1 MNSGG
6 GGDGSGFEDDEQ
18 RWCATAE
25 GGDGGVRRLKTMNSG
40 GGGDGSG
47 FEDDEQRWCATAEG
61 GDGGVRRLKTMN
73 SGGRGDGSGFEDD
86 EQRWCATVEGGD
98 GGVRRL
104 KTMNSGG
111 EAASVAAAFVC
122 GGRMSR
128 WIRATDMK
136 DRYLVALR
144 DGVVEESNG
153 GGVVEAA
160 VVVVSGEHQEIYSDD
175 LIEENSDVFISPNG
189 TKLWVPKVDE
199 TLKPVVGSSYTGLV
213 QAYNFYKSYAHAC
226 GFNVRIGQHKKCRI
240 RGCVVL
246 KYFRCN
252 RSGKPQSKKKFDSST
267 SCRQSTYK
275 RNDCQAHVLLRF
287 CPTKGVVSV
296 IKFSEGHNHSLV
308 EGFNTDLSKISRK
321 LSFSTQKFIHNMSL
335 NSVGP
340 VKAHRYMVSMMGGH
354 HNVNG
359 TPMDFKNFS
368 KNTRMF
374 IGDRDSQLVLNRL
387 NERARMLPD
396 FYLDYLVVEGKL
408 RCLFWADEISKINYE
423 AFGDVLAFDATYQT
437 NKYNMVFVP
446 FTGVD
451 NHRRCVTFGA
461 GLLFNETTESYTW
474 LLKNFL
480 KAHKKEPMLVLTDQ
494 DNSMRA
500 AVLAVFTEAKHK
512 LCMWHIMK
520 KLPSKIK
527 GDLLQNT
534 DVRAQLHRLVW
545 SNYMKTSTF
554 ERKWGELIQTFGLG
568 GNDWLAE
575 MYGIRERWIP
585 AYFRDVPMSCL
596 LKTTSVCESSN
607 AAFKVSS
614 TSAHTL
620 VQFMLCFETRLES
633 QRYKQRAADF
643 KTSSISYHGD
653 MEMPIQRHAFD
664 VYTQTIF
671 GEVEKEINEARYYCY
686 ISNTEVDG
694 SEHVYSVC
702 QRSTSTA
709 VVYTFQVHGYI
720 CNLLLKNV
728 NFDVVDHKTSCSCR
742 CFERIGYLC
751 RHIFY
756 VFQVNHVHEI
766 PSLYISKRWTRNVLP
781 REVYA
786 VEKRYGVDNSPIS
799 VLRKELMEL
808 MFGFVDDLR
817 SDEVGMGVLAE
828 RLRGL
833 RREVL
838 GDGVGCLV
846 LGNSEAEVVEE
857 LVGQSM
863 NVDVEVGN
871 PIGVRTKGCG
881 RKRRI
886 TGPGEKASK
895 KPPKAPRQCKTCML
909 YVTDHDSRNC
919 KMKMKEGDEFED
931 VDSGSD

>member
-1 MNSGG
+1 MEFNRGKLPNAIVAAVMDMWKRQTGTVIQSLREVVGWSDLAMVEAPALAPKARATNANFD
-6 GGDGSGFEDDEQ
+6 DGSEGCEILGFLARRVKSLQNLRVLSKKGEIIAISFAYRWRSSMNAGLMMSLSNGAAGLSLNFVLAQESVSSSSEEERVNDQEKRQGRTQSCCTERDAVCEEHEEDEEDDY
-18 RWCATAE
+18 
-25 GGDGGVRRLKTMNSG
+25 GDCFLSILLFQ
-40 GGGDGSG
+40 S
-47 FEDDEQRWCATAEG
+47 
-61 GDGGVRRLKTMN
+61 
-73 SGGRGDGSGFEDD
+73 
-86 EQRWCATVEGGD
+86 
-98 GGVRRL
+98 
-104 KTMNSGG
+104 
-111 EAASVAAAFVC
+111 
-122 GGRMSR
+122 
-128 WIRATDMK
+128 IP
-136 DRYLVALR
+136 
-144 DGVVEESNG
+144 SNIY
-153 GGVVEAA
+153 
-160 VVVVSGEHQEIYSDD
+160 SEIYSDD

-226 GFNVRIGQHKKCRI
+226 GFNVRIGQQKKCRI

-437 NKYNMVFVP
+437 NKYSMVFVP

-643 KTSSISYHGD
+643 KTSSISY
-653 MEMPIQRHAFD
+653 R
-664 VYTQTIF
+664 
-671 GEVEKEINEARYYCY
+671 CY
-686 ISNTEVDG
+686 I
-694 SEHVYSVC
+694 
-702 QRSTSTA
+702 
-709 VVYTFQVHGYI
+709 
-720 CNLLLKNV
+720 
-728 NFDVVDHKTSCSCR
+728 
-742 CFERIGYLC
+742 
-751 RHIFY
+751 
-756 VFQVNHVHEI
+756 
-766 PSLYISKRWTRNVLP
+766 
-781 REVYA
+781 
-786 VEKRYGVDNSPIS
+786 
-799 VLRKELMEL
+799 
-808 MFGFVDDLR
+808 
-817 SDEVGMGVLAE
+817 
-828 RLRGL
+828 
-833 RREVL
+833 
-838 GDGVGCLV
+838 
-846 LGNSEAEVVEE
+846 
-857 LVGQSM
+857 
-863 NVDVEVGN
+863 
-871 PIGVRTKGCG
+871 
-881 RKRRI
+881 
-886 TGPGEKASK
+886 
-895 KPPKAPRQCKTCML
+895 
-909 YVTDHDSRNC
+909 
-919 KMKMKEGDEFED
+919 
-931 VDSGSD
+931 